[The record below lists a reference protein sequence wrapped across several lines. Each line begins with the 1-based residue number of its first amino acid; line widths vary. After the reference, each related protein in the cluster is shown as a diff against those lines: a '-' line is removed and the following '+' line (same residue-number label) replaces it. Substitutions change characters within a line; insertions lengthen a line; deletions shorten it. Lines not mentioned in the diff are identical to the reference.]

1 MASANIMNPGSFQLA
16 SFGQSG
22 FRKITSAFTP
32 VAGEEYRVVYALQD
46 STITVVST
54 SGDGLTS
61 QTLLAGT
68 AVYGLFTSVTCASGS
83 VLAYIA

>member
-1 MASANIMNPGSFQLA
+1 VSYSNITNPANFQLA
-16 SFGQSG
+16 AFGQKG
-22 FRKITSAFTP
+22 FRRITSGFTP

-46 STITVVST
+46 STMSVVSE
-54 SGDGLTS
+54 SGDSLTS

>member
-1 MASANIMNPGSFQLA
+1 MSYSNITSTPNFQLA
-16 SFGQSG
+16 AFGQKG
-22 FRKITSAFTP
+22 FRRVTSAFTP

-61 QTLLAGT
+61 QIILAGT
-68 AVYGLFTSVTCASGS
+68 AVYGLFTSVACASGS